1 MLQAIAPLK
10 HPVFKQGSK
19 TDCDVLKAA
28 DACCEHVRS
37 LLLNTW
43 PCQEG
48 NTIDGTCAG
57 WLLHHLK
64 EVQGMCLPTVE
75 FCVFD
80 EADCL
85 FEMGF
90 AVQLQKI
97 MYKMHEV
104 RQVSS
109 FQRMYCMHVDLQ
121 K

>member
-1 MLQAIAPLK
+1 MHAVNL
-10 HPVFKQGSK
+10 SE
-19 TDCDVLKAA
+19 
-28 DACCEHVRS
+28 ACCSTLGHVQKATRQMV
-37 LLLNTW
+37 
-43 PCQEG
+43 P
-48 NTIDGTCAG
+48 CAG

-90 AVQLQKI
+90 AVQLRKI
-97 MYKMHEV
+97 LYKMHEV

-109 FQRMYCMHVDLQ
+109 FQRMSCMHVGLQ